1 MNGKYKV
8 GDVVLDNWTLVR
20 LLGEGAYGRVYE
32 AHRED
37 FGTTYTAAIKI
48 MTIPSSQS
56 EVESVRAEGM
66 DEAAVM
72 AYFRGM
78 AEDVVRE
85 FVLMSELK
93 GSTNI
98 VSCEDH
104 AVVPHTEGVGWDIFI
119 RMELLTP
126 MLRYMSGHEMTRS
139 DIIKLGVDMCRALEL
154 CQRYNIIHRDIKPEN
169 IFVSRAG
176 DYKLGDFGVAR
187 TLEKTTGG
195 LSKKGTYTYM
205 APEIYRDEPYG
216 STVDIYSLG
225 IVLYRLLNNNR
236 PPFLPPPP
244 QPVSYSERE
253 QALLRRV
260 GGEQIPPPAN
270 AEGRL
275 AEIVLKAC
283 AYEAKE
289 RYTSPLLMR
298 RELEAIQYPRGKD
311 ELIYGRDEKIRVER
325 SAFTGQGKTDAEATI
340 YTPRGKNSPPEA
352 PKKKK
357 KTGLIAGVAAALVLA
372 AAALALLPKLRRAE
386 TDAAPAAET
395 PAPAAQTAA
404 PAGETPIPVE
414 ETHAPAEEPAEP
426 TPEPAPEPEEAAWV
440 EGEWDWSLNGSTL
453 TISGTGNMAN
463 YSETSPAPWA
473 SKVSSIRSIVIREGI
488 TGIGDYAF
496 SGISTVHAVTVSIPE
511 GVTVIGDH
519 AFFNCRYVT
528 QLNLPSSLRVIK
540 DYAFCQC
547 GNFYSLTIPE
557 GVVSIGAS
565 AFCYSG
571 QFQRVTVPASVEEI
585 GLDALRG
592 LATRIEVADGNPNYK
607 SVDGV
612 LFSKDGGK
620 LLYYPEWRTT
630 APYTVPDGVVEIC
643 ERAFAESHVSRVT
656 IPESVV
662 SIAPRA
668 FAGCGSLTA
677 AAIPASISEIGES
690 AFSGCNRLQTLT
702 ISDGVAAIGPSAFS
716 GCGNLKTVTIPG
728 SVASVSDSAFA
739 SCVNL
744 TAATIGEGVGSI
756 GPNAFSHCIRMTSVT
771 IPASVTEIG
780 RAAFNGCDK
789 LKSADYGGTQEQW
802 AAIVIGEKNE
812 PLTCAALR
820 FGAA

>member
-463 YSETSPAPWA
+463 YSETSPAPWPVRLRLFGDLDRA
-473 SKVSSIRSIVIREGI
+473 RRYRKHPGGRHRDRRPRLFQLPVRNAAQSSEQPPRDQGLRVLSMRQLLQSDDPGGSRLHRSVRVLL
-488 TGIGDYAF
+488 F
-496 SGISTVHAVTVSIPE
+496 RTVSE
-511 GVTVIGDH
+511 GDRPGKRRGNRARRPPRLGD
-519 AFFNCRYVT
+519 ADRGRGRQSELQVRRRRPVLKGRR
-528 QLNLPSSLRVIK
+528 QAAVLSRMA
-540 DYAFCQC
+540 DD
-547 GNFYSLTIPE
+547 
-557 GVVSIGAS
+557 
-565 AFCYSG
+565 
-571 QFQRVTVPASVEEI
+571 R
-585 GLDALRG
+585 AL
-592 LATRIEVADGNPNYK
+592 
-607 SVDGV
+607 
-612 LFSKDGGK
+612 
-620 LLYYPEWRTT
+620 
-630 APYTVPDGVVEIC
+630 
-643 ERAFAESHVSRVT
+643 H
-656 IPESVV
+656 
-662 SIAPRA
+662 
-668 FAGCGSLTA
+668 
-677 AAIPASISEIGES
+677 
-690 AFSGCNRLQTLT
+690 
-702 ISDGVAAIGPSAFS
+702 GP
-716 GCGNLKTVTIPG
+716 
-728 SVASVSDSAFA
+728 
-739 SCVNL
+739 
-744 TAATIGEGVGSI
+744 
-756 GPNAFSHCIRMTSVT
+756 
-771 IPASVTEIG
+771 G
-780 RAAFNGCDK
+780 RRRRD
-789 LKSADYGGTQEQW
+789 L
-802 AAIVIGEKNE
+802 
-812 PLTCAALR
+812 
-820 FGAA
+820 